1 MGGGSPVSVTTV
13 SFARAP
19 RTRSDKTAKCK
30 FSWLLHSKLLWPG
43 YLISLHS
50 DCRRNALSEA
60 GHHSA
65 GFPSHILFA
74 CSPNKDFL
82 DATHL
87 SWALLLSRWVSFGSL
102 ATCLDPILWKCPK
115 SKNILCWCNLPYELT
130 DSVVVVVV
138 VVIVIYLLSTSLTD
152 VDFCLLW
159 CIMWL
164 LWICL
169 YTLRQLLLLWI
180 S

>member
-1 MGGGSPVSVTTV
+1 MAFYIGAHFLLVFFVRYYLTCKIPPYKNYLTFWEWKETIATV
-13 SFARAP
+13 SFALAP

-43 YLISLHS
+43 SLISLHS

-65 GFPSHILFA
+65 GVPSHILFA

-82 DATHL
+82 DKTHL
-87 SWALLLSRWVSFGSL
+87 LWDLLLSRWVSFGSL
-102 ATCLDPILWKCPK
+102 ATCFLWKCPQPQ
-115 SKNILCWCNLPYELT
+115 NILCWCNLLFELT

-138 VVIVIYLLSTSLTD
+138 VVIVIYLLSTS
-152 VDFCLLW
+152 
-159 CIMWL
+159 
-164 LWICL
+164 
-169 YTLRQLLLLWI
+169 
-180 S
+180 